1 MDDDEAPKL
10 LDPSVAHLRT
20 SIPTSLASVATSV
33 GEG

>member
-20 SIPTSLASVATSV
+20 SISTSLASVTTSV
-33 GEG
+33 GRG